1 MNKKSLVLVCLTIF
15 IFASALIFLPT
26 NIASHL
32 NGLGESTTFSNKYIV
47 FLLFSIVDVVG
58 SIFWNKI
65 IEFSQNFKFINNL
78 KLKDGIKTYFS
89 FLMMLL
95 LFSILFATF
104 STLPSV
110 WLLIGGHVIYIIYLL
125 VVTTHNP

>member
-26 NIASHL
+26 NITSHL

-47 FLLFSIVDVVG
+47 FLLFSIGDIVG

-65 IEFSQNFKFINNL
+65 IEFSQSLKIIN

-95 LFSILFATF
+95 LFLILFATF

-110 WLLIGGHVIYIIYLL
+110 WLLIGGHVVYIIYLL
-125 VVTTHNP
+125 VVTIHKP